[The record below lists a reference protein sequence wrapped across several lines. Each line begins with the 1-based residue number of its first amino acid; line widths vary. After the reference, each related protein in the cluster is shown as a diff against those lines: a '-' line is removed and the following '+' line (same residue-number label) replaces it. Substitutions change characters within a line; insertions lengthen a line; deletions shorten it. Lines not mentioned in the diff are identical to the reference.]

1 MPTETDCKRLI
12 FKVAISLGIS
22 PNLIA
27 TRLLDASDKHLMLD
41 GEIDE
46 NVLRVAVKC
55 WMDAGVPNY
64 AEGSSKPIDW
74 GYYERNQK
82 KAPAL

>member
-12 FKVAISLGIS
+12 FKVAISLGVS

-27 TRLLDASDKHLMLD
+27 TRLLGASDKHLMLD

-46 NVLRVAVKC
+46 DVLRAAVKC

-64 AEGSSKPIDW
+64 AEGSLEPIDW
-74 GYYERNQK
+74 GYYKPQLKEK
-82 KAPAL
+82 

>member
-12 FKVAISLGIS
+12 FKAAISLG
-22 PNLIA
+22 
-27 TRLLDASDKHLMLD
+27 ASDKHLMLD

-46 NVLRVAVKC
+46 DVLRVAVKC

-64 AEGSSKPIDW
+64 AEGSSEPIDW
-74 GYYERNQK
+74 GYYKPQLKER
-82 KAPAL
+82 